1 MKAWTMKA
9 WLLALILLASVATA
23 AWANVT
29 TPGTNSGQTISI
41 LTVASGVTTNTTTDT
56 VSGVLG
62 TKTFQWVLTGT
73 GAVTQNVVLKGSF
86 DSDGSNPTDLC
97 TLTVSGTAPVVDA
110 CSPFTAPFP
119 YLFVTTTVTTGTNA
133 SGTGKVGY

>member
-1 MKAWTMKA
+1 MKA

-41 LTVASGVTTNTTTDT
+41 LTVASGVTTDTTTDT

-73 GAVTQNVVLKGSF
+73 GAVTQTAVLKGSF
-86 DSDGSNPTDLC
+86 DSDGSRSTDLC
-97 TLTVSGTAPVVDA
+97 TITLSGTAPVSDVCA
-110 CSPFTAPFP
+110 PFTAPFP
-119 YLFVTTTVTTGTNA
+119 YLFVTTTNTTGTSA
-133 SGTGKVGY
+133 AGSGRVGY